1 MNATVGDLAGNA
13 EIIVEWTR
21 RAAAR
26 GARVVVFPE
35 MALTGYPVE
44 DLALRASFVEASIA
58 AVRDV
63 AERLNAA
70 GLGGIA
76 VVVGYLDR
84 RADLAPRTGLPAGAP
99 LDAAAV
105 LHDGRVV
112 ITSAKHHLPNYG
124 VFDEFRYFVPG
135 DTLPVFRL
143 PVPEAGPGSKDTAV
157 DVAVAICE
165 DLWQDGGPVAACR
178 HAGASLLVVPNAS
191 PYERG
196 KDDVRLDLV
205 RRRAREAGAA
215 LAYCNMVGGQDE
227 LVFDGDS
234 ILVSASGE
242 LLARGP
248 QFEEALIVAD
258 LELPAAQTGPGAV
271 AEERD
276 IRPAAGGALPRSTG
290 AGEAVDAGDGTV
302 ITVER
307 VAIPEVPEAQVPPG
321 DLTGGTGVTPR
332 EMTAGGTG
340 VISREMTPGDM
351 GEMTVGGTG
360 VAASREITGEL
371 SPRDDL
377 GPCWPRLDDLAE
389 VYAAL
394 VLGTAD
400 YVRKNGFRS
409 VLLALSGGIDSALVA
424 TIAADAVGPK
434 NVHVILMPSK
444 WSSEHSVTDAEDLV
458 ERQGLNARTIP
469 IQAIVDA
476 FRDGLADFP
485 AAGLPAENLQSR
497 VRGVINMAVS
507 NDEGHLVLTTGNKS
521 EIAAGYSTLYG
532 DSAGGFAPIK
542 DVPKTLVWALSRWRN
557 AEAERLERT
566 PPIPVN
572 SIEKPPSAEL
582 APGQLD
588 TDSLP
593 DYEILDKLL
602 DDYVE
607 KDMGSAELIAAGHDP
622 ALVARVIRLVDL
634 AEYKRRQY
642 PPGPKI
648 SQKNFGRDRRL
659 PITSRWRESIPG

>member
-1 MNATVGDLAGNA
+1 MLRIALAQVNVTVGDLAGNS
-13 EIIVEWTR
+13 EIVVDWTR

-44 DLALRASFVEASIA
+44 DLALRASFVDASIA
-58 AVRDV
+58 ALRDV
-63 AERLNAA
+63 AERLNVE

-84 RADLAPRTGLPAGAP
+84 KTGLAPRTGLPAGAP

-105 LHDGRVV
+105 LHGGRVV

-124 VFDEFRYFVPG
+124 VFDEYRYFVPG
-135 DTLPVFRL
+135 DTLPVFR
-143 PVPEAGPGSKDTAV
+143 VPAGEGQSV

-165 DLWQDGGPVAACR
+165 DLWQDGGPVAVTCQ
-178 HAGASLLVVPNAS
+178 AGAPLLVVPNAS

-196 KDDVRLDLV
+196 KDDVRLELCQ
-205 RRRAREAGAA
+205 RRAREAGAA
-215 LAYCNMVGGQDE
+215 LAYCNLVGGQDE

-258 LELPAAQTGPGAV
+258 LDLPASAGV
-271 AEERD
+271 SAET
-276 IRPAAGGALPRSTG
+276 S
-290 AGEAVDAGDGTV
+290 GEAADAGDGTV
-302 ITVER
+302 ITIER
-307 VAIPEVPEAQVPPG
+307 VALPDIPEMPVVGAGASAPAADGSGRAEVMDDSGEEA
-321 DLTGGTGVTPR
+321 
-332 EMTAGGTG
+332 
-340 VISREMTPGDM
+340 
-351 GEMTVGGTG
+351 
-360 VAASREITGEL
+360 
-371 SPRDDL
+371 
-377 GPCWPRLDDLAE
+377 GPFWPRLDDLAE

-394 VLGTAD
+394 VLGTGD

-409 VLLALSGGIDSALVA
+409 VILALSGGIDSALTA
-424 TIAADAVGPK
+424 TIAADAIGPE
-434 NVHVILMPSK
+434 NVHVILMPSR
-444 WSSEHSVTDAEDLV
+444 WSSDHSVSDAEDLV
-458 ERQGLNARTIP
+458 KRQGLHARTIA
-469 IQAIVDA
+469 IQDIVDA
-476 FRDGLADFP
+476 FLAGLGEGFP

-497 VRGVINMAVS
+497 VRGVINMALS
-507 NDEGHLVLTTGNKS
+507 NAEGHLVLTTGNKS
-521 EIAAGYSTLYG
+521 EIATGYSTLYG
-532 DSAGGFAPIK
+532 DSAGGFGPIK
-542 DVPKTLVWALSRWRN
+542 DVLKTLVWDLSRWRN
-557 AEAERLERT
+557 ENAERFGAT
-566 PPIPVN
+566 PPIPEN
-572 SIEKPPSAEL
+572 SITKPPSAEL

-593 DYEILDKLL
+593 EYAVLDALL

-607 KDMGSAELIAAGHDP
+607 KDMGSADLIAAGHDP

-648 SQKNFGRDRRL
+648 TAKNFGRDRRL
-659 PITSRWRESIPG
+659 PITDRWRESLPG

>member
-1 MNATVGDLAGNA
+1 MLRIALAQVNVTVGDLAGNA
-13 EIIVEWTR
+13 EIVVEWTR

-44 DLALRASFVEASIA
+44 DLALRTSFVKASIA
-58 AVRDV
+58 TLQDV
-63 AERLNAA
+63 AERLNVE
-70 GLGGIA
+70 GLGGVA

-84 RADLAPRTGLPAGAP
+84 KTGLAPRTGVPAGAP

-105 LHDGRVV
+105 LHDGQVV

-124 VFDEFRYFVPG
+124 VFDEYRYFVPG
-135 DTLPVFRL
+135 DTLPVFRV
-143 PVPEAGPGSKDTAV
+143 PVDGGEAV

-165 DLWQDGGPVAACR
+165 DLWQDGGPVAVCR
-178 HAGASLLVVPNAS
+178 QAGAPLLVVPNAS

-196 KDDVRLDLV
+196 KDDVRLELCQ
-205 RRRAREAGAA
+205 RRAREAGAA
-215 LAYCNMVGGQDE
+215 LAYCNLVGGQDE

-258 LELPAAQTGPGAV
+258 LDLPASAGV
-271 AEERD
+271 SAET
-276 IRPAAGGALPRSTG
+276 S
-290 AGEAVDAGDGTV
+290 GEAADAGDGTV
-302 ITVER
+302 ITIER
-307 VAIPEVPEAQVPPG
+307 VALPDIPA
-321 DLTGGTGVTPR
+321 TSGTGLAGADLAAGPSGHDAVV
-332 EMTAGGTG
+332 EAGG
-340 VISREMTPGDM
+340 P
-351 GEMTVGGTG
+351 
-360 VAASREITGEL
+360 
-371 SPRDDL
+371 DL
-377 GPCWPRLDDLAE
+377 GAGSSGPDVVVDSGREPGPFWPRLDDLAE

-409 VLLALSGGIDSALVA
+409 VILALSGGIDSALTA
-424 TIAADAVGPK
+424 TIAADAIGPE
-434 NVHVILMPSK
+434 NVHVILMPSR
-444 WSSEHSVTDAEDLV
+444 WSSDHSVTDAEDLV
-458 ERQGLNARTIP
+458 KRQGLHARTIA
-469 IQAIVDA
+469 IQDIVDA
-476 FRDGLADFP
+476 FRDGLGEGFP
-485 AAGLPAENLQSR
+485 ATGLPAENLQSR
-497 VRGVINMAVS
+497 VRGVINMALS
-507 NDEGHLVLTTGNKS
+507 NAEGHLVLTTGNKS
-521 EIAAGYSTLYG
+521 EIATGYSTLYG
-532 DSAGGFAPIK
+532 DSAGGFGPIK
-542 DVPKTLVWALSRWRN
+542 DVLKTLVWDLSTWRN
-557 AEAERLERT
+557 DHAERAGAT
-566 PPIPVN
+566 PPIPPN
-572 SIEKPPSAEL
+572 SITKPPSAEL

-593 DYEILDKLL
+593 EYAVLDALL

-607 KDMGSAELIAAGHDP
+607 KDMGSADLIAAGHDP

-648 SQKNFGRDRRL
+648 SPKNFGRDRRL
-659 PITSRWRESIPG
+659 PITDRWRESLPG